1 MTDQAVNYSLKDN
14 IALIQMDDGKV
25 NALTHGMLDELDAA
39 LTRAEQEAKAI
50 VFTGRAGRFSAGF
63 DLKVMMAGP
72 ESANGLLKKGAPFF
86 MRLYGSRLPLVIACS
101 GHAVAGG
108 ALITLCGD
116 ARIGVEGPFKIGL
129 NETAVG
135 LPLPIIGVELARD
148 RLAKTAL
155 SAATLGAFIYD
166 SKSAVKAGYLDQ
178 VVDGDA
184 LLATAHQTATV
195 LAGYN
200 SMAFYETKKRLRGK
214 TIDYILATL
223 DEDLAN
229 FAAAMGPG

>member
-1 MTDQAVNYSLKDN
+1 
-14 IALIQMDDGKV
+14 
-25 NALTHGMLDELDAA
+25 
-39 LTRAEQEAKAI
+39 
-50 VFTGRAGRFSAGF
+50 
-63 DLKVMMAGP
+63 MAGP

-86 MRLYGSRLPLVIACS
+86 MRLYGSRLPLVVACS

-108 ALITLCGD
+108 ALMTLCGD

-178 VVDGDA
+178 VVDGEA

-214 TIDYILATL
+214 TIDYINATL

-229 FAAAMGPG
+229 FATAMGAG